1 MAFSVEHLGEDLLSK
16 AGGMFRSLPDLLDA
30 LMRALA
36 ERLRPIGGSI
46 HLRGSG
52 TLIIGCHAG
61 ETISDWLTDPIDV
74 PPHLASAA
82 GDLPTS
88 ERTLRFPI
96 SYGGYEL
103 GELLLEMQTPLVP
116 GDPAFE
122 LLHHF
127 ARHCGLLVKRYEV
140 RQWSEQR
147 LGRPLLLV
155 GMSKP
160 LRDLE
165 QFLEISAHR
174 HLPVLLRG
182 EFGTEKALLAA
193 TIHCC
198 SPFASGPF
206 VQIECSNPSD
216 TPGNWMKQAEG
227 GTLFLSGVD
236 ELDEGLQKQL
246 PQYLPSTLDQW
257 LPPPPQAVRL
267 IASTTKELHVL
278 AHQNRFSRA
287 LLAELDFLSVTVPPL
302 RERAD
307 DIDALICQILERNGF
322 RPEDK
327 RTDALVALCK
337 AHSWPENLLELQRVI
352 ARLAVM
358 TEGRPIQPSD
368 VCRYAPTIV
377 ASTTADESHDGED
390 EIVERAGIDRW
401 MLAALDSDGQAINGL
416 HGALARA
423 LHHLGRNYAEPIALD
438 TLAGHSNISP
448 SHLSFLFRSEIGIP
462 FKTLLCHIRIHQACS
477 LLSRDDRRTVTDIA
491 LSVGFSDLSY
501 FEKSF
506 RRIVGQS
513 PREFRRAQVAA
524 ITDPRSRATAALPR
538 LRAGGAR

>member
-1 MAFSVEHLGEDLLSK
+1 MAFSVEHMGEELWSS
-16 AGGMFRSLPDLLDA
+16 ANGIFSSLPDLLDA

-36 ERLRPIGGSI
+36 ARIHPIGGSI
-46 HLRGSG
+46 HLWGSG
-52 TLIIGCHAG
+52 TLVIGCHAG
-61 ETISDWLTDPIDV
+61 ETVSDWLDEPVGV
-74 PPHLASAA
+74 PPHLTAA
-82 GDLPTS
+82 NDPTLVRDRS
-88 ERTLRFPI
+88 LRFPI
-96 SYGGYEL
+96 CYGGVQL
-103 GELLLEMQTPLVP
+103 GELLLEMPARL
-116 GDPAFE
+116 DPAEPIFE
-122 LLHHF
+122 LIRHF
-127 ARHCGLLVKRYEV
+127 ARHCGLLAKRYEV
-140 RQWSEQR
+140 RRWSEER

-174 HLPVLLRG
+174 HLPVLLSG
-182 EFGTEKALLAA
+182 EFGTEKALLAV

-198 SPFASGPF
+198 SAFASGPF
-206 VQIECSNPSD
+206 VQIECTNPSD
-216 TPGNWMKQAEG
+216 SPGNWMKRAEG

-246 PQYLPSTLDQW
+246 PQYLPSQLDQW

-267 IASTTKELHVL
+267 IASTTKELRVL

-287 LLAELDFLSVTVPPL
+287 LLAELDFLSVRVPPL
-302 RERAD
+302 RERAE
-307 DIDALICQILERNGF
+307 DIDALICQTLERNGY
-322 RPEDK
+322 RPEEK

-358 TEGRPIQPSD
+358 TEGRPIQRSDIRRFAPSLL
-368 VCRYAPTIV
+368 APDDSEDLQ
-377 ASTTADESHDGED
+377 AGDGES
-390 EIVERAGIDRW
+390 EERVDITWW
-401 MLAALDSDGQAINGL
+401 MQAALEGGGPAMTGL

-423 LHHLGRNYAEPIALD
+423 LTHLGRHYAEPIALD
-438 TLAGHSNISP
+438 VLAWHSNISP
-448 SHLSFLFRSEIGIP
+448 SHLSFLFRSAIGIP
-462 FKTLLCHIRIHQACS
+462 FKTLLCHIRIHQACG
-477 LLSRDDRRTVTDIA
+477 LLKDEERRTVTDIA

-513 PREFRRAQVAA
+513 PREFRRATAGRA
-524 ITDPRSRATAALPR
+524 STRPRES
-538 LRAGGAR
+538 ARC